1 MCRSYSEKNGGSG
14 RVVGTYT
21 STAYQK
27 TCNNFIV
34 HHPSA
39 LYNIRPNNI
48 IGIRLSSSAN
58 SYSNNKPKRHHH
70 HQQQQQQQKQRGK
83 YLDLRE
89 CNSIEEVCDMAYQ
102 RLQELNPRNL
112 SSFWT
117 KVSQLIVSPS
127 RHERDERRRMSGQP
141 QQQKLKEQMESIFI
155 KTTDSMMTFEPRDL
169 TQTAL
174 SIAKIVREVGNHDN
188 IKKNNFRAGQ
198 GMVPYQEILND
209 IFIGQTSTH
218 HRKEDIIFQSIADAS
233 MPNLWHF
240 EPRFLS
246 NLAYANAIAGSVP
259 VSKDDGT
266 TTLFDQ
272 IAEVSTPLLNEFNP
286 QDLSNIVWA
295 YEKVG
300 ATSSPLFDGV
310 SNSILAR
317 DNLDNF
323 PPQALSN
330 ILLAFAKVKESNPKA
345 GETNPKLFE
354 KVAEHIVSTYDEQL
368 DEFTPQALANTLWA
382 YATVNQTSPALFD
395 TVAQHILHLH
405 HLNSFKSQELSNI
418 VWAYASTSN
427 RQPLLFAKIADHIL
441 SLDNL
446 KSFNAQNSGNI
457 LWAYATANIIHQD
470 LFEKVAAH
478 VMKDIDFNS
487 LNEVTQQNL
496 LRASEKAQRVVNS
509 KKALGKGI
517 DASPPLP
524 HR

>member
-1 MCRSYSEKNGGSG
+1 
-14 RVVGTYT
+14 
-21 STAYQK
+21 
-27 TCNNFIV
+27 
-34 HHPSA
+34 
-39 LYNIRPNNI
+39 
-48 IGIRLSSSAN
+48 
-58 SYSNNKPKRHHH
+58 
-70 HQQQQQQQKQRGK
+70 
-83 YLDLRE
+83 
-89 CNSIEEVCDMAYQ
+89 MAHQ

-117 KVSQLIVSPS
+117 KVSQLIVSSS
-127 RHERDERRRMSGQP
+127 RQHEREEHRMSGRP
-141 QQQKLKEQMESIFI
+141 HQQNLKDQMESIFI
-155 KTTDSMMTFEPRDL
+155 KTTDSILTFEPRDL

-174 SIAKIVREVGNHDN
+174 SFAKIVREVGGTNDN
-188 IKKNNFRAGQ
+188 MNKSNFRVGQ
-198 GMVPYQEILND
+198 GKVHYHEIFHD
-209 IFIGQTSTH
+209 IFIGQDSDH
-218 HRKEDIIFQSIADAS
+218 HRKEDIFQSIADAS

-272 IAEVSTPLLNEFNP
+272 IAEVSIPVLNEFNS

-330 ILLAFAKVKESNPKA
+330 ILLAFAKVKESNSKA

-354 KVAEHIVSTYDEQL
+354 KVAEHIVSTYDHEQL
-368 DEFTPQALANTLWA
+368 DEFTPQALANILWA

-427 RQPLLFAKIADHIL
+427 RQPLLFSKIADHIL

-457 LWAYATANIIHQD
+457 LWAYATANILHQD

-478 VMKDIDFNS
+478 VMKYIDFNS

-496 LRASEKAQRVVNS
+496 LRASEKAQRVVRGGTMNN
-509 KKALGKGI
+509 KKALGKGS
-517 DASPPLP
+517 DAPPSS